1 MPTIVSEQIKILAE
15 LQTIDSDIYSLK
27 KELETHP
34 EIKKEADRNFD
45 SKKTVLKAAEEEL
58 KNIQV
63 RQKNLEMDL
72 GSKEEKVKKLQGQL
86 YSLKSNKEYQAMELE
101 IKGLKADDSLLE
113 EEILKTFDAVEAAK
127 AKVQK
132 EKEFLL
138 TEEKKYKAQLEVL
151 NQRATEIQS
160 AIQVFEEKRKVFVPN
175 IDSKILPQYERL
187 LKSREGLAIAPI
199 RNNSCGGCNIGLPP
213 QVVNE
218 ARMQEKFLTC
228 ESCARMLYWAP

>member
-175 IDSKILPQYERL
+175 IDPKILPQYERL

>member
-138 TEEKKYKAQLEVL
+138 TEEKKYKAQLDVL

-175 IDSKILPQYERL
+175 IDPKILPQYERL

>member
-138 TEEKKYKAQLEVL
+138 TEEKKYKAQLDVL